1 MTPPRWHLVY
11 TKPRE
16 ERRALEHLR
25 RQDYECYL
33 PERPVERMRDGH
45 RCIVTEPLFPRYLFI
60 RLAPGTS
67 NWLPIRSTRGVS
79 TIVRFGNRFPALPDE
94 DIEALRQGEVAV
106 RPLFETGARLVA
118 VEGPFAGVQTLYLE
132 PDGDTRVRVLLE
144 ILGSEQ
150 RVSLPLAGLRA
161 VGASG

>member
-79 TIVRFGNRFPALPDE
+79 TIVRFGNR
-94 DIEALRQGEVAV
+94 QGEVAV